1 MIMQKPSTD
10 STLRYFRILGYLSV
24 FLIVGLGGAWAAFAS
39 LNGAVI
45 ASASI
50 VSETNAKR
58 VQQKEGGIVREILV
72 KEGDRVVEGQPL
84 IELDATDVRA
94 ELAIIDSLLVED
106 LAKRARLEAQ
116 LADKDTMSLPA
127 ELETRRND
135 KEVAKIIESQS
146 RLLTA
151 RRAALKGKI
160 EQLNQQIFQL
170 GEQID
175 GVTAQ
180 ISSKD
185 QQIDLIKGELVDLT
199 KLQKDGL
206 VPKTRVLAMERE
218 QARLE
223 GERGELI
230 GVRAAAKSKSSE
242 IKLRIIQLQE
252 DELSQ
257 ALLDL
262 RQSESRIS
270 ELDERRISAAAK
282 LDRLVIKAP
291 ITGEIFQL
299 MVHTEGGVISPAETL
314 MMISPEADEL
324 ILEAHVSPRNI
335 EQVSEGQEARV
346 RFTAFDSRV
355 TPEVKGEVFSVA
367 SDTTRL
373 SNDTQPFYI
382 VRIRIAAGEIAKIG
396 QHKLKPGMPAE
407 AFIQTGARSP
417 LSYLVKPLRDQIE
430 HVWRER

>member
-1 MIMQKPSTD
+1 MSKRSTD
-10 STLRYFRILGYLSV
+10 ASLRYFRGLGYLSV

-45 ASASI
+45 APATI

-58 VQQKEGGIVREILV
+58 VQQKEGGIVRHILA
-72 KEGDRVVEGQPL
+72 KEGERVVEGQPL
-84 IELDATDVRA
+84 IELDDTDIRS
-94 ELAIIDSLLVED
+94 ELGIIDSLLVEEW
-106 LAKRARLEAQ
+106 AKRARLEAQ
-116 LADKDTMSLPA
+116 LADQEKITFPP
-127 ELETRRND
+127 ELESRRND
-135 KEVAKIIESQS
+135 PDVSKVMESQT
-146 RLLTA
+146 RLHTA
-151 RRAALKGKI
+151 RRAALYGKI
-160 EQLNQQIFQL
+160 EQLNQQVIQL
-170 GEQID
+170 GEQIE

-185 QQIDLIKGELVDLT
+185 QQIELIKGELADLRN
-199 KLQKDGL
+199 LQNDGL

-230 GVRAAAKSKSSE
+230 GSRAAAKSRSSE
-242 IKLRIIQLQE
+242 IKLRVIQLQE

-262 RQSESRIS
+262 RQSEARIA
-270 ELDERRISAAAK
+270 ELEERRVSSAAK
-282 LDRLVIKAP
+282 LDRLVVKAP

-324 ILEAHVSPRNI
+324 VLEAHVPPAKI
-335 EQVSEGQEARV
+335 EQVVEGQHARV
-346 RFTAFDSRV
+346 RFSAFDSRV

-373 SNDTQPFYI
+373 NGETQPYYI
-382 VRIRIAAGEIAKIG
+382 VRIRISAGELAKIG
-396 QHKLKPGMPAE
+396 SRKLKPGMPAE
-407 AFIQTGARSP
+407 AFIQTDVRTP
-417 LSYLVKPLRDQIE
+417 LSYLVKPLTDQIE